1 MLIIPILIVLPMDPA
16 PAERMIHAFFDE
28 RPAPD
33 LVLCAAWI
41 TAAVACITVPVLNAT
56 PARIIFALPV
66 VLFVPG
72 YALIA
77 ALFPKKTD
85 INLIE
90 RIALSFG
97 LSIAVV
103 PLIGLGL
110 NYTPWGIRLDPIVVS
125 LVLFTALM
133 LLAAQYRRM
142 SLLPDDRFCFPFRA
156 AGAAA
161 RAELFPGTES
171 NLDRA
176 LSIVLVIAVVA
187 AIATTVYVIAV
198 PKQGEKFT
206 EFFILGPNKMA
217 ADYPSRIFAG
227 TSYPMYIGV
236 GNHEY
241 RNITYTVEVWRVQMN
256 FDPVTNTSSIA
267 QRDLADRFALPV
279 PDNQTV
285 VVPYN
290 LTFPKTG
297 FNRAEFLLFNETVPS
312 PATRDTDRINQSYQD
327 LHLWVTVYPA
337 GG

>member
-1 MLIIPILIVLPMDPA
+1 MDPA
-16 PAERMIHAFFDE
+16 PPERMIHAFFDE

-33 LVLCAAWI
+33 LVFCAGWI
-41 TAAVACITVPVLNAT
+41 AVAVACIYIPVLNAT

-85 INLIE
+85 IDLIE

-133 LLAAQYRRM
+133 LLAAQYHRM
-142 SLLPDDRFCFPFRA
+142 CLLPDDRFRFPFHEIAA
-156 AGAAA
+156 AG
-161 RAELFPGTES
+161 RNELFPDTGS
-171 NLDRA
+171 KLDRA
-176 LSIVLVIAVVA
+176 LSIILVIAIVA

-198 PKQGEKFT
+198 PKEGEKFT
-206 EFFILGPNKMA
+206 EFFILGTNRMA
-217 ADYPSRIFAG
+217 ADYPARIFPN

-241 RNITYTVEVWRVQMN
+241 RNITYTIEVWQVQMN
-256 FDPVTNTSSIA
+256 FDPVTNTSSIGKM
-267 QRDLADRFALPV
+267 DLADRFSLPV
-279 PDNQTV
+279 PDNQTA

-290 LTFPKTG
+290 LSFRETG
-297 FNRAEFLLFNETVPS
+297 FNRVEFLLFNETVPS
-312 PATRDTDRINQSYQD
+312 PDISDMDRINQSYRD